1 MNDTTI
7 IIPHTLK
14 QIITFLFD
22 CKFTIGGVTVSFGN
36 LLFYLILFT
45 ILAKIVHVIFHG
57 TEDDY

>member
-22 CKFTIGGVTVSFGN
+22 CKFTICGITVSFGN
-36 LLFYLILFT
+36 LFFYIILFT
-45 ILAKIVHVIFHG
+45 ILCKIVHVIFHG